1 MSAKR
6 EREKRQFIKNMNKA
20 TEAKTFEILDDYFDS
35 VAGYPFRIRFKMAWQ
50 IIFRKTKKKT
60 GDKK

>member
-20 TEAKTFEILDDYFDS
+20 TEAKTFEILDDYFDT
-35 VAGYPFRIRFKMAWQ
+35 VATYPFRVRVKMAWQ
-50 IIFRKTKKKT
+50 IIFRKGKKK
-60 GDKK
+60 GEKVK